1 MKHLFSCN
9 LCTIFSEF
17 FCFDDVLSYFEN
29 REKYVT
35 KCKEEG
41 FDRALKHC
49 NEYLLLDTDVIII
62 ICSHLTFFLL
72 PFFQQENSSA
82 NAFDR
87 KSIQSDSQLD
97 STACHEKKVDVQKL
111 NDKCDKCSV
120 LTEKC
125 DALNAEIAKLK
136 EALQNLQMKES
147 SNEEE
152 IEDKY
157 YEVESII
164 AHENRGRSTTDNCIF

>member
-1 MKHLFSCN
+1 M
-9 LCTIFSEF
+9 
-17 FCFDDVLSYFEN
+17 
-29 REKYVT
+29 
-35 KCKEEG
+35 
-41 FDRALKHC
+41 
-49 NEYLLLDTDVIII
+49 
-62 ICSHLTFFLL
+62 LTFDIFFYF
-72 PFFQQENSSA
+72 PFFQQKNSSA

-87 KSIQSDSQLD
+87 SSTQSDLQLD
-97 STACHEKKVDVQKL
+97 STACQEKKVDVQKL

-125 DALNAEIAKLK
+125 DALNAEIANLK

-164 AHENRGRSTTDNCIF
+164 AHENRGRRTNRQLHFLIRWKKSDSSHDSWVSECDLQCPAILKQYKKTNNLI